1 MSANS
6 ITDSDQLQARY
17 ESILNKQQIGWTS
30 NRSFLRCLGRG
41 GQGIVYLSM
50 RQGVDNF
57 QLPVALKLFS
67 PEQFKDA
74 AGYEREMLRIAQVA
88 GHVARIQHDNLVD
101 VHNFI
106 TQDEIHLMEMEWI
119 DGYDLRSLLQPSML
133 QQMRDHMTDHRWKRI
148 NSVVVTQGQEQS
160 RLKPGIAIAILREC
174 LAGIAALH
182 RDGVVHNDLKPSN
195 IMLKR
200 SGNVKVIDIGSA
212 FELEHAP
219 NETAC
224 TPVYA
229 APEVL
234 KGSAATPQSDLASL
248 GYMLLELLSGSQR
261 FAGMQYAE
269 LVDSK
274 RSILEQLST
283 LLPAEEFAYSDM
295 LIPLIRNLVH
305 PDPARRFQSAEDA
318 DLADCGAANFEREL
332 VKGDLASEYQNDIRQ
347 WIDEVEADLATDDPD
362 ENSGLESTR
371 PVSRDR

>member
-1 MSANS
+1 MPTTSPS
-6 ITDSDQLQARY
+6 DSHDLQARY
-17 ESILNKQQIGWTS
+17 ESILDQQQIGWTS

-50 RQGVDNF
+50 RQGADNF

-67 PEQFKDA
+67 PEQFHDDG
-74 AGYEREMLRIAQVA
+74 GYEREMLRIAQVA

-106 TQDEIHLMEMEWI
+106 TQDEIHVMEMEWI
-119 DGYDLRSLLQPSML
+119 DGFDLRSLLQPSML
-133 QQMRDHMTDHRWKRI
+133 QQMREHVTDRRWKRI
-148 NSVVVTQGQEQS
+148 NNVVVTKGQQHS

-182 RDGVVHNDLKPSN
+182 RNGIVHNDLKPSN

-212 FELEHAP
+212 FEIEHAP
-219 NETAC
+219 KETAC
-224 TPVYA
+224 TPAYA

-234 KGSAATPQSDLASL
+234 QGSAATPRSDLASL
-248 GYMLLELLSGSQR
+248 GYMLLALLSGSQC

-269 LVDSK
+269 LIDSK
-274 RSILEQLST
+274 KSILEQLPT
-283 LLPAEEFAYSDM
+283 LLPAEEFAYSDL
-295 LIPLIRNLVH
+295 LIPLIRNLVD
-305 PDPARRFQSAEDA
+305 PDPSRRFQSAEDA

-347 WIDEVEADLATDDPD
+347 WVEEVEADMSTDDPD
-362 ENSGLESTR
+362 PDSGLASTR
-371 PVSRDR
+371 PVTRD